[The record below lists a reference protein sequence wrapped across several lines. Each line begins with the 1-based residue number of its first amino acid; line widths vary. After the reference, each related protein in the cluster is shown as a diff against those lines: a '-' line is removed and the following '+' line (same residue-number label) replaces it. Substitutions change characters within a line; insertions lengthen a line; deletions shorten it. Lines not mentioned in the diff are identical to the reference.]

1 MVLGPSESKLQGGK
15 GQPTSVLIVDDHPVV
30 REGLKVLIA
39 HRDIRVVGEAATG
52 RQALE
57 EARRLRPDVV
67 LMDIRLPDI
76 DGLTVTEHIKRELPR
91 TAVIIVTSFDDP
103 QYVQRALLA
112 GASGYLLKGMPRDAY
127 IEAIR
132 AVRAGTSIFD
142 ASVMPQLLRGAVT
155 TPDPQAQAMVAS
167 LDEREREVLRLLAQ
181 GLTNKEIAERIH
193 YSVGTVKN
201 VVATIIEK
209 LGVSDRTQAAVV
221 AARACLLAEDRE
233 GQSTP

>member
-1 MVLGPSESKLQGGK
+1 VALGTRPSKLEGGK
-15 GQPTSVLIVDDHPVV
+15 GRPTTVLLVDDHPVV
-30 REGLKVLIA
+30 REGLKALIA
-39 HRDIRVVGEAATG
+39 HRDIQVVGEAATG

-67 LMDIRLPDI
+67 LMDIRLPDM
-76 DGLTVTEHIKRELPR
+76 DGLTATEHIKRELPR
-91 TAVIIVTSFDDP
+91 TAVIIVTSYDDP
-103 QYVQRALLA
+103 QYVQRALLV

-142 ASVMPQLLRGAVT
+142 ASLMPQLLSGAAA
-155 TPDPQAQAMVAS
+155 TPDPRAQEAVAALS
-167 LDEREREVLRLLAQ
+167 EREREVLRLLAQ
-181 GLTNKEIAERIH
+181 GMTNKEIAERIH

-201 VVATIIEK
+201 VVAAIIDK

-221 AARACLLAEDRE
+221 AARAGLLRQDRE
-233 GQSTP
+233 VQSAS